1 MKIND
6 SSPLIPSGKEPGRV
20 DIAQKSPPNIQ
31 NPNAKA
37 EVLKGPAVS
46 LDISLTAKLAEIKEE
61 LKADKTATDKVLL
74 DKIRGKI
81 DAAEFE
87 IDHQKIANGILGD
100 TIAALGSKVRSK

>member
-6 SSPLIPSGKEPGRV
+6 RTPLIPSGKEPGRV
-20 DIAQKSPPNIQ
+20 DVAQKSPPSIQ

-61 LKADKTATDKVLL
+61 LKTDKATDKVLL
-74 DKIRGKI
+74 DKIRAKI
-81 DAAEFE
+81 DAGEFE
-87 IDHQKIANGILGD
+87 IDYQKIANGILGD
-100 TIAALGSKVRSK
+100 TIAALGSKVRAK